1 MTIVLMK
8 IKLKMLT
15 IFCRLKYQK
24 IYGILDFST
33 KSEKKDKLLNLE
45 GIKQLSLTKGGI
57 FVKKIKEPIKNWK
70 IWIVLIVLYIMSV
83 PWYFPEGSYNPIIL
97 GVPYWAIIIM
107 GVSLTISIT
116 LTYILKNCWQM
127 ADEEEIGEEKE

>member
-1 MTIVLMK
+1 MK

-24 IYGILDFST
+24 IYRILDFST
-33 KSEKKDKLLNLE
+33 KSEKKDKRLNLE
-45 GIKQLSLTKGGI
+45 GRKQLSLTKGGI

-107 GVSLTISIT
+107 GVSLAISIT